1 MAKQPDR
8 LFPVAKSND
17 DWRQSLTPEQY
28 HVLREHGT
36 EPAGSS
42 VLNAEKREGLYVCA
56 GCGNP
61 LFDSAAKYDS
71 NSGWPSF
78 TQAHPSAT
86 GTSIDKSHF
95 MVRTEVHCLNCGG
108 HLGHVFADGPEPS
121 GLRFCMNGASLRF
134 EPGDKVESSS

>member
-1 MAKQPDR
+1 MAKQPDS

-17 DWRQSLTPEQY
+17 QWRQSLTAEQY

-42 VLNAEKREGLYVCA
+42 PLNGEKREGVYACA
-56 GCGNP
+56 GCGNV

-71 NSGWPSF
+71 GSGWPSF
-78 TQAHPSAT
+78 TEARRSAI

-95 MVRTEVHCLNCGG
+95 MVRTEIHCLNCGG
-108 HLGHVFADGPEPS
+108 HLGHVFADGPEPH
-121 GLRFCMNGASLRF
+121 GLRFCTNGAALRF
-134 EPGDKVESSS
+134 EPSA

>member
-1 MAKQPDR
+1 MAKKPDA

-17 DWRQSLTPEQY
+17 EWRQSLSPEQY

-42 VLNAEKREGLYVCA
+42 PLNTEKRAGMYLCA
-56 GCGNP
+56 GCGNV
-61 LFDSAAKYDS
+61 LFDSATKYDS
-71 NSGWPSF
+71 GSGWPSF
-78 TQAHPSAT
+78 AEARPSVI

-108 HLGHVFADGPEPS
+108 HLGHVFADGPEPR
-121 GLRFCMNGASLRF
+121 GLRFCMNGAALRF
-134 EPGDKVESSS
+134 EPND